1 MSVDG
6 APMEHSLVR
15 RFTAWSSSRRVLVTL
30 FCWSVAEGCVW
41 PIVPDPLLGLMGA
54 ATPRRAPLLYATT
67 LAGGVLGALLLWPV
81 AIVAPALLRDVL
93 IALPVVDPTMLGVAQ
108 EQVAG
113 HGLLSIAQFGGGTP
127 LKAWSWAW
135 VTTGG
140 GIAPFLL
147 AAVVNRLTRI
157 LPFFALTTI
166 SAHLGGVWA
175 RRRGRAL
182 AVGYLVFWL
191 LFYANYW
198 SGGG

>member
-15 RFTAWSSSRRVLVTL
+15 RFTAWSSSRRGLVTL

-81 AIVAPALLRDVL
+81 AIVAPTLLRDVL

-166 SAHLGGVWA
+166 SAHLGGVWEI
-175 RRRGRAL
+175 GRAH
-182 AVGYLVFWL
+182 V
-191 LFYANYW
+191 
-198 SGGG
+198 